1 MLSVIA
7 LEEESKSK
15 QSSTGSED
23 GDPDNWLCKEPQQDV
38 VHQSNYQT
46 SSDTV
51 EIYILSIKQ
60 VLKNRL
66 NVIETK
72 VSDNVVV
79 LLGKVFKLFFGW

>member
-23 GDPDNWLCKEPQQDV
+23 RDPDNWLCKEPQQDIV
-38 VHQSNYQT
+38 NQSNYQT
-46 SSDTV
+46 CSDTV